1 MSTRYTS
8 FRKKC
13 LRPPFR
19 TSSFPY
25 PPGNKFHSGWQNAD
39 IKGSPDTFS
48 YSLRISDALYRSFS
62 LFSPPH
68 HRSLCGLR
76 FIINHSQKGTEW
88 FRTRFIERKKKII
101 VLVRWLFPRRLG
113 FFYRRLFVSRD
124 ILRELE
130 YDISKSRLSERGGE
144 EKNTLLAI
152 NQPPRRY
159 KLFAWREKEEA
170 GLCPKLSLAG
180 RADKRAKVGG
190 KVLGGK
196 ARVTAACPRA
206 PLCPN

>member
-1 MSTRYTS
+1 MISNEIYRA
-8 FRKKC
+8 KKK
-13 LRPPFR
+13 
-19 TSSFPY
+19 
-25 PPGNKFHSGWQNAD
+25 N
-39 IKGSPDTFS
+39 
-48 YSLRISDALYRSFS
+48 
-62 LFSPPH
+62 
-68 HRSLCGLR
+68 HRSC
-76 FIINHSQKGTEW
+76 SM
-88 FRTRFIERKKKII
+88 
-101 VLVRWLFPRRLG
+101 G